1 MNESDAVA
9 PDRLRF
15 PSNGLRTGTRTLN
28 YGTAQPTSMYAVVG
42 CSDCEALWVIEGR
55 PDTTQCPRCGK
66 RHRANNRKRFVETD
80 DEDHAREVRAS
91 MLAARSGDGDAFAEL
106 ASFAELDEQVDEDV
120 VGDEEFL
127 QAHGVDPDE
136 VAEAGERA
144 EQGGATGSR
153 SRREVVLA
161 AVREQDAPSEEAVV
175 AYADE
180 HGVEGDYARRA
191 LEKLRDGGEVTVDG
205 GGYRL
210 L

>member
-1 MNESDAVA
+1 
-9 PDRLRF
+9 
-15 PSNGLRTGTRTLN
+15 
-28 YGTAQPTSMYAVVG
+28 MYAVVG

-66 RHRANNRKRFVETD
+66 RHRAKNRKRFVETD

-106 ASFAELDEQVDEDV
+106 DSFAELDDRIDDEV
-120 VGDEEFL
+120 VGDEAFL
-127 QAHGVDPDE
+127 EAHGVDPGE
-136 VAEAGERA
+136 VEAAGERA
-144 EQGGATGSR
+144 GRQTGGSR

-161 AVREQDAPSEEAVV
+161 AVREQDDPSEAEVV
-175 AYADE
+175 GYAEE
-180 HGVEGDYARRA
+180 HGVDADYARRA
-191 LEKLRDGGEVTVDG
+191 LEKLRAGGEVTVSR

>member
-1 MNESDAVA
+1 
-9 PDRLRF
+9 
-15 PSNGLRTGTRTLN
+15 
-28 YGTAQPTSMYAVVG
+28 MYAVVG

-55 PDTTQCPRCGK
+55 PETTQCPRCGK
-66 RHRANNRKRFVETD
+66 RHRAESRKRFVETD

-106 ASFAELDEQVDEDV
+106 DSFAELESQVDDDV

-127 QAHGVDPDE
+127 EAHGVDPGE
-136 VAEAGERA
+136 VESAGERA
-144 EQGGATGSR
+144 SRATGENR

-161 AVREQDAPSEEAVV
+161 AVREQDAPDEAAVV
-175 AYADE
+175 AYAED
-180 HGVEGDYARRA
+180 HGVDGEYARRA
-191 LEKLRDGGEVTVDG
+191 LEKLREGGEVTREG